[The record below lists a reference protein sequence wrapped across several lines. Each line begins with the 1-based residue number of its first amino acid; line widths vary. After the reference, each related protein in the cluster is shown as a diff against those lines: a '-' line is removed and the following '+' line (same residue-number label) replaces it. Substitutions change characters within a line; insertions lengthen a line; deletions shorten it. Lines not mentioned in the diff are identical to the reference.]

1 MTYVLT
7 DDERQ
12 VLNRRLLAYLRK
24 TAIRG
29 PNHQRVGPFLAIFSP
44 DNDNPYLNYAIP
56 DDDAAPGDADIAA
69 LVQAFEARR
78 RKPRLEYVPAAAP
91 KVEPMLI
98 ANGFIAESRVP
109 IMLCRPGMEGAVS
122 LVPGFDVFVASADAD
137 LEGAEQAQ
145 AEAYGGAS
153 RGPAGL
159 HRTIRHGGVV
169 VAARDTS
176 TGAIVG
182 AGVVMPPVDG
192 ISEVT
197 SIGVRV
203 ASRRRGV
210 AGAITTLLA
219 REGFA
224 AGVTLAWLT
233 PAGKDE
239 ERIYVRA
246 GFASVSEA
254 LHISR

>member
-7 DDERQ
+7 DGERRD
-12 VLNRRLLAYLRK
+12 LNRRLLAYLRK
-24 TAIRG
+24 SAMRG
-29 PNHQRVGPFLAIFSP
+29 PNHQRIGPFLALFAP

-56 DDDAAPGDADIAA
+56 DDNAEPGADDIAA
-69 LVQAFEARR
+69 LIAVFEARK
-78 RKPRLEYVPAAAP
+78 RKPRLEYAIAAAP
-91 KVEPMLI
+91 QVEAALL
-98 ANGFIAESRVP
+98 AHGFTAEARVP
-109 IMLCRPGMEGAVS
+109 IMVCRPGMESTVS
-122 LVPGFDVFVASADAD
+122 PVPGFEVFVATADAD
-137 LEGAEQAQ
+137 LEGAVQAQ
-145 AEAYGGAS
+145 AEAYGGPQ
-153 RGPAGL
+153 RGPAAL
-159 HRTIRHGGVV
+159 KRTIKCGGVV
-169 VAARDTS
+169 AAARDIG

-182 AGVVMPPVDG
+182 AGVVAPPVDG

-210 AGAITTLLA
+210 AGAITALLA

-246 GFASVSEA
+246 GFVSVSEA